1 MIQRLIRHSFWLFLA
16 RIGTQ
21 VGMAIFTILLAR
33 QLGSERFGEY
43 AFIAS
48 LLVVGNM
55 VTTFGTDMFLIREIA
70 ASDDLSPI
78 PAALGLQLLLST
90 LFVAGIV
97 LSSRFFT
104 FQSSEGIRAVQIY
117 SLALFPLA
125 FFTVCTIAL
134 RGKQQMGAYTILNL
148 LQAATQV
155 IVILILNFLDGGLI
169 LLAWLLFGS
178 QFVAA
183 VVAGI
188 LCMATIPNFWGAW
201 GYSICGSFKLAQA
214 STPMALLSTVGVVY
228 QRLTLTLLPFL
239 AGAAETGIF
248 SVSARVVEMAK
259 IGHIAVFTA
268 IYPIMAFNRT
278 QKSNWFL
285 SFRLPWLILIV
296 TAVFAALSLSALAAP
311 LVRWLFGMEYT
322 PSIPVL
328 QILVWALV
336 PYTINN
342 FLSLAFL
349 VDVRE
354 PIITGALT
362 ISLLCL
368 FIFTIWWG
376 QNSGALG
383 TAWAVVSAE
392 TIQCIILSFRAM
404 RHREWFSFKGSDF
417 KGSDFKGSDLKGS
430 GNEFSNLS

>member
-1 MIQRLIRHSFWLFLA
+1 MIQRLARHSFWLLLA

-21 VGMAIFTILLAR
+21 VGMAVFTVLLAR

-43 AFIAS
+43 AFIAA

-55 VTTFGTDMFLIREIA
+55 VTSFGTDMFLIREIA

-78 PAALGLQLLLST
+78 PAAFGLQLFLST
-90 LFVAGIV
+90 LFIAGIV

-104 FQSSEGIRAVQIY
+104 FQSPEGVRAVQIY

-155 IVILILNFLDGGLI
+155 IVILILNLLDGGLI
-169 LLAWLLFGS
+169 LLASLLLGS

-183 VVAGI
+183 AVAGI
-188 LCMATIPNFWGAW
+188 LCVTTIPQFWEVW
-201 GYSICGSFKLAQA
+201 RFSIRGSLKLAQA

-248 SVSARVVEMAK
+248 SASARVLEMAK
-259 IGHIAVFTA
+259 IGHIAVYTA
-268 IYPIMAFNRT
+268 IYPMMAFNRT

-285 SFRLPWLILIV
+285 SFRLLGVILIA
-296 TAVFAALSLSALAAP
+296 TAIFAALSLSVLAAP
-311 LVRWLFGMEYT
+311 LVRWLFGVEYT

-328 QILVWALV
+328 QILVWTLV

-342 FLSLAFL
+342 FLSLAYL
-349 VDVRE
+349 ADVRE
-354 PIITGALT
+354 PVITGALI

-368 FIFTIWWG
+368 ILFTIWWG

-392 TIQCIILSFRAM
+392 IIQCVILSFHAM
-404 RHREWFSFKGSDF
+404 RHREWFT
-417 KGSDFKGSDLKGS
+417 FKGSDLKGGDLKRGS
-430 GNEFSNLS
+430 NEFSNLS